1 MFGVKLTKKQ
11 KGLVHLQKYSD
22 EAAFYCEVDV
32 DGSWVLSLDQILYAE
47 KEEFAWLRGLPIVPL
62 EVVKEDPLNLY

>member
-32 DGSWVLSLDQILYAE
+32 DGSWELGTFIRPNFV
-47 KEEFAWLRGLPIVPL
+47 R
-62 EVVKEDPLNLY
+62 